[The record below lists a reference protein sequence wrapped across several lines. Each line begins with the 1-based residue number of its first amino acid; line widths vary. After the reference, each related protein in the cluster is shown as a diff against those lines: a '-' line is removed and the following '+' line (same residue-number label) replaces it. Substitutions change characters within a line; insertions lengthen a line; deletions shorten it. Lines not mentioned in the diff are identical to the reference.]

1 MNKKITD
8 LKIMF
13 KDYLTMFSMHSSLR
27 CVKMVTIRFLIVPV
41 LTAFILL
48 QGCRTTSDI
57 SAGESQQEKNRKSE
71 EAVLASSSE
80 DSSSLS
86 GKTIEKDSQRE
97 EKTGK
102 ENKDM
107 ELKSLYLEL
116 LGTEFAVQ
124 VEHDVFAG
132 DGFGHLGGEDGLA
145 GVGGGDNDRAFSFD
159 QEVVEVALGVGLL
172 QSIVHPLIG
181 GLDGHDAD
189 FVGGAAG
196 LVGLG
201 VDSGDGV
208 CYFLGLTHCWSSCG
222 LGGSSSSR
230 KWEPWS

>member
-80 DSSSLS
+80 LSL
-86 GKTIEKDSQRE
+86 I
-97 EKTGK
+97 
-102 ENKDM
+102 
-107 ELKSLYLEL
+107 
-116 LGTEFAVQ
+116 
-124 VEHDVFAG
+124 H
-132 DGFGHLGGEDGLA
+132 
-145 GVGGGDNDRAFSFD
+145 
-159 QEVVEVALGVGLL
+159 
-172 QSIVHPLIG
+172 I
-181 GLDGHDAD
+181 
-189 FVGGAAG
+189 
-196 LVGLG
+196 
-201 VDSGDGV
+201 
-208 CYFLGLTHCWSSCG
+208 
-222 LGGSSSSR
+222 
-230 KWEPWS
+230 